1 MTAAHYQ
8 EGAFPPEERLDW
20 RLLAP
25 LIGQASTALAR
36 YDGTLATIPNPGIL
50 TVPLLMREAVLSSR
64 IEGTQATLG
73 EVLEYQA
80 GQAPASAER
89 QADIVEIIN
98 YREAIEAGEQM
109 LGELPLCLRVVN
121 EAHRILLSLCRSPV
135 THKSVCVSLFRIN
148 GTQIPLCVIR
158 GQQNGL
164 LAAVGRTSRR
174 AEQAPRRAAPT
185 RRAASR
191 KGSAPIAAAR
201 TAGNGMRQ
209 SPRVCLDQ
217 VLEL

>member
-73 EVLEYQA
+73 EVLEYEA

-98 YREAIEAGEQM
+98 
-109 LGELPLCLRVVN
+109 
-121 EAHRILLSLCRSPV
+121 
-135 THKSVCVSLFRIN
+135 
-148 GTQIPLCVIR
+148 
-158 GQQNGL
+158 
-164 LAAVGRTSRR
+164 
-174 AEQAPRRAAPT
+174 
-185 RRAASR
+185 
-191 KGSAPIAAAR
+191 
-201 TAGNGMRQ
+201 
-209 SPRVCLDQ
+209 
-217 VLEL
+217 